1 MAFKFR
7 METLLVMRQ
16 RKQEIEEGKLSR
28 VLLRLRNCREAMEI
42 LQNRLSGARKRLAEK
57 IARGMPAGEFL
68 AESQNIMGL
77 EARLEEFRKEET
89 SLRMESNRVRHD
101 LKVAHRERELV
112 EKLKDRNYQ
121 AWRYEM
127 QRQEQKEADD
137 LSTMKYIRQRQ

>member
-7 METLLVMRQ
+7 METLLIIRQ

-28 VLLRLRNCREAMEI
+28 VLLRLRNCREAMDI
-42 LQNRLSGARKRLAEK
+42 LQKRLSGAKKRLAEK
-57 IARGMPAGEFL
+57 IAQGMFAREYV
-68 AESQNIMGL
+68 AESQNILGL

-89 SLRMESNRVRHD
+89 KLRMESNRVRHD

-112 EKLKDRNYQ
+112 EKLRDRNYR
-121 AWRYEM
+121 AWRHEM
-127 QRQEQKEADD
+127 QQQEQKEADD